1 VRALTITFEAQFN
14 PQLDTPAAAQH
25 DVHVSKQEESL
36 RDIKSRRAPRTSR
49 ANRPARAAAQP
60 EQGPENL
67 TYLRIV
73 DQVTRTGIS
82 QRELG
87 EAVGASVRTVQN
99 WASGQAAPRGNSR
112 ERLLDV
118 QYVVEELRDVYTDEG
133 IQIWLRAR
141 NRNFGGQRPIDLIT
155 AGDIDTVLQEAQR
168 LAGAM

>member
-1 VRALTITFEAQFN
+1 MRTLTLASETKFN
-14 PQLDTPAAAQH
+14 LQVDTPFATQH
-25 DVHVSKQEESL
+25 NVHVNKQEGSL
-36 RDIKSRRAPRTSR
+36 PEIKQRRAPRAGR
-49 ANRPARAAAQP
+49 AKQSVRAAAQAA
-60 EQGPENL
+60 EAPENP

-73 DQVTRTGIS
+73 DQVTRSGIS

-99 WASGQAAPRGNSR
+99 WASGQASPRGGSR

-133 IQIWLRAR
+133 IEIWLRAR
-141 NRNFGGQRPIDLIT
+141 NRNLGGQRPIDLIT

>member
-1 VRALTITFEAQFN
+1 VQ
-14 PQLDTPAAAQH
+14 
-25 DVHVSKQEESL
+25 VSKQEESL
-36 RDIKSRRAPRTSR
+36 ADIKHRRAPRAGR
-49 ANRPARAAAQP
+49 AKSLAHVDGQAS
-60 EQGPENL
+60 GPESL

-99 WASGQAAPRGNSR
+99 WASGQAAPRGGSR

-118 QYVVEELRDVYTDEG
+118 QYVVAELRDVYTDEG
-133 IQIWLRAR
+133 IEIWLRAR
-141 NRNFGGQRPIDLIT
+141 NRNLGGARPIEVIT

-168 LAGAM
+168 LARAM

>member
-1 VRALTITFEAQFN
+1 MRTLTVTFEAQFN
-14 PQLDTPAAAQH
+14 PQVDTPPATQD

-36 RDIKSRRAPRTSR
+36 RDIKSRQAPRAGRTKQ
-49 ANRPARAAAQP
+49 PARADAEPAQS
-60 EQGPENL
+60 PENL

-73 DQVTRTGIS
+73 DQVTRSGIS

-99 WASGQAAPRGNSR
+99 WASGQASPRGGSR

-133 IQIWLRAR
+133 IEIWLRAR

>member
-1 VRALTITFEAQFN
+1 M
-14 PQLDTPAAAQH
+14 
-25 DVHVSKQEESL
+25 SKQEESL
-36 RDIKSRRAPRTSR
+36 RDIKSRQAPRAGR
-49 ANRPARAAAQP
+49 AKQPAQS
-60 EQGPENL
+60 PENL

-99 WASGQAAPRGNSR
+99 WASGQAAPRGGSR

-118 QYVVEELRDVYTDEG
+118 QYVVDELRDVYTDEG
-133 IQIWLRAR
+133 IEIWLRAR

-155 AGDIDTVLQEAQR
+155 AGDIDTVLREAQR

>member
-1 VRALTITFEAQFN
+1 VWTLTITSEAQLD
-14 PQLDTPAAAQH
+14 PQVDTPSVAQH
-25 DVHVSKQEESL
+25 DVHMSKQEESL
-36 RDIKSRRAPRTSR
+36 RDIKSRQATRARR
-49 ANRPARAAAQP
+49 AKQPARAAAQP

-133 IQIWLRAR
+133 IEIWLRAR
-141 NRNFGGQRPIDLIT
+141 NRNFGGRRPIDLIT
-155 AGDIDTVLQEAQR
+155 AGDIDTVLHEAQR